1 MHHEGNCYMKILIS
15 LLFCFMSSV
24 LSYGQNDLVQ
34 NAIPLNPSGSES
46 LLDTSN
52 MYNSRYGAVARL
64 TQDNMPCIMPNAF
77 VTPIPNAAVKRKKS
91 QPDNIP
97 NFWKYKRP
105 PAFQGKPMPI
115 PESLQKPQSFKS
127 PGMRKQEVKASKP
140 IPGIDNQ
147 IRFPIKDRTLRQP

>member
-77 VTPIPNAAVKRKKS
+77 VTPIPNAAKRRPA
-91 QPDNIP
+91 PDKMP
-97 NFWKYKRP
+97 NFWKGQPWKYRP
-105 PAFQGKPMPI
+105 RPNKYIPI
-115 PESLQKPQSFKS
+115 PEIPLKPERFKAPWLEKKDMTPPIALSDNEKRLKFYLDKIKQK
-127 PGMRKQEVKASKP
+127 
-140 IPGIDNQ
+140 
-147 IRFPIKDRTLRQP
+147 QP